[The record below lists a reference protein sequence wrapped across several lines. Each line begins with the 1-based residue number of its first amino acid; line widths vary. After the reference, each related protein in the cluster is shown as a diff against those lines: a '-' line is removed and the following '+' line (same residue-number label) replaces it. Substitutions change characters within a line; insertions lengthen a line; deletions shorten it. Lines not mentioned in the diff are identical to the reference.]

1 MPMRTQSAID
11 EQQHAAGA
19 EAHKAA
25 KQLPNN
31 AANAQAIENAAEVV
45 PQQVHDDAMTD

>member
-1 MPMRTQSAID
+1 MLMRT
-11 EQQHAAGA
+11 HALSDRRATAGN
-19 EAHKAA
+19 KAA

-45 PQQVHDDAMTD
+45 PQQVHDDATTE